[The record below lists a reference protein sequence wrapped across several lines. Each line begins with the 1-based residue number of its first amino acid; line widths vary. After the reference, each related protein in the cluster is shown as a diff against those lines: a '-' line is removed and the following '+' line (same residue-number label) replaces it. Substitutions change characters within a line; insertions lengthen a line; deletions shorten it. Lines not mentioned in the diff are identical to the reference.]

1 MPHSVYKL
9 FHLLGIFMTFL
20 SLGGLLLYA
29 INGGTKEQN
38 TWRKPVAITH
48 GVGVVLLLV
57 SGFGMLARLGMFWPL
72 PGWAIVKIVIW
83 LILGGMTAF
92 IYKGPDTGKTLW
104 FIVLL
109 LGVIAA
115 YLATMKPF

>member
-1 MPHSVYKL
+1 MAHSVYKL

-48 GVGVVLLLV
+48 GVGVLLLLV

-72 PGWAIVKIVIW
+72 PGWTVVKLVIW
-83 LILGGMTAF
+83 LIFGGMTAL
-92 IYKGPDTGKTLW
+92 IYKGPDAGKTWW

-109 LGVIAA
+109 LGLIAA
-115 YLATMKPF
+115 YLALMKPF